1 MPRAKEFKYL
11 GILFM
16 SCSIMK
22 LQTDGRI
29 DAATGAVTRVFWIV
43 LVKRELSQK
52 VKFFICQ
59 SIDVPAVT
67 TPHLFLSTLISSG
80 CVSGTW

>member
-29 DAATGAVTRVFWIV
+29 DAATAAVTRVFWIV
-43 LVKRELSQK
+43 L